1 MRCVMLVYLHPQMK
15 KLSAILILAVL
26 LAGISIGCRGKV
38 RDNTISPYITKV
50 PASAVIDS
58 ILVIKQS
65 RELFVF
71 SNGRLLKIYRIHLGI
86 NPVGRKQ
93 VSGDYKTPE
102 GLYHIAYANPNSLYH
117 KSLAISYP
125 NEQDITRAKKLGKSA
140 GGDIM
145 IHGLPNADANV
156 GPDRYQNDWTFGCI
170 AMRNEEIDEIFGK
183 VEPGTPILLLP

>member
-1 MRCVMLVYLHPQMK
+1 MK
-15 KLSAILILAVL
+15 KITAILFLLAL
-26 LAGISIGCRGKV
+26 LAGAQMGFAGKA
-38 RDNTISPYITKV
+38 RDNAISPYMLRL
-50 PASAVIDS
+50 PANAVIDS
-58 ILVIKQS
+58 IAVKKQS
-65 RELFVF
+65 RELYVF
-71 SNGRLLKIYRIHLGI
+71 GEGRLLKIYRIHLGL

-102 GLYHIAYANPNSLYH
+102 GLYHIAYANPNSLFH

-125 NEQDITRAKKLGKSA
+125 NQQDIAHAKKLGKSA

-156 GPDRYQNDWTFGCI
+156 GTDRYQNDWTFGCI

-183 VEPGTPILLLP
+183 VKSGTPILIMP

>member
-1 MRCVMLVYLHPQMK
+1 MLYYVAPATMK
-15 KLSAILILAVL
+15 KLTAILLLLAL
-26 LAGISIGCRGKV
+26 LAGAHMGFAGKT
-38 RDNTISPYITKV
+38 RDNAISPYMLRL
-50 PASAVIDS
+50 PANTVIDS

-71 SNGRLLKIYRIHLGI
+71 GEGRLLKIYRIHLGL
-86 NPVGRKQ
+86 NPVGCKQ

-102 GLYHIAYANPNSLYH
+102 GLYHIAYANPNSLFH

-125 NEQDITRAKKLGKSA
+125 NEQDVARARKIGKSA

-183 VEPGTPILLLP
+183 VKSGTPILILP